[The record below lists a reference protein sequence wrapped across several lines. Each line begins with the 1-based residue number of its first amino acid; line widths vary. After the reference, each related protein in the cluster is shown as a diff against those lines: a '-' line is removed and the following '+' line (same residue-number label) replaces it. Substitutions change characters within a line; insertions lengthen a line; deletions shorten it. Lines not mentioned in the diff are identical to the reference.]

1 MIRKSIE
8 ALQREAAETGAG
20 SLKRSLGPINMI
32 ALGIGVIIGAGLFSL
47 TGIAAANNA
56 GPAVTLSFI
65 IAAVGCAFSAL
76 CYAEFASMVPVAG
89 SAYTYAYATVGELF
103 AWIIGWDLVLEY
115 SVGAATVSISWS
127 QYLVRF
133 LSKYNIQLPPQ
144 LVTSPFETMALA
156 DGTAI
161 QGWINLPAVLIVI
174 FITAI
179 IIRGTKGSALYTGIV
194 VALKIGVVLVF
205 IGLGWNY
212 ISGDNYVPYI
222 PENTGAFGEFGVSGI
237 FRGAGVVFFV
247 FIGFDIIATMAQE
260 AKNPQRTMP
269 IGIIGSLVICTLLFG
284 LFSFVMTG
292 LAHYTEFKNSAA
304 PVAIAIEKTPYYW
317 LSQVIILAIIIGYT
331 SVILVDL
338 LGQSR
343 VFFSMSRDGLLP
355 KLFSQVH
362 PKFRTPYKGNM
373 LLCAF
378 ISLFAGLVPITV
390 VGEMT
395 SIGTL
400 LAFVLVCIGVI
411 VLRKREPN
419 LPRAFKTPWVP
430 VVPILGIITCLVMM
444 FALPFGTWI
453 RLFVWLAIGL
463 AVYFF
468 YGKKNSNVRR
478 SMGQSTNHLGTDIEK
493 VLPTRGVE
501 QS

>member
-1 MIRKSIE
+1 
-8 ALQREAAETGAG
+8 
-20 SLKRSLGPINMI
+20 
-32 ALGIGVIIGAGLFSL
+32 
-47 TGIAAANNA
+47 
-56 GPAVTLSFI
+56 
-65 IAAVGCAFSAL
+65 
-76 CYAEFASMVPVAG
+76 
-89 SAYTYAYATVGELF
+89 
-103 AWIIGWDLVLEY
+103 
-115 SVGAATVSISWS
+115 
-127 QYLVRF
+127 
-133 LSKYNIQLPPQ
+133 
-144 LVTSPFETMALA
+144 
-156 DGTAI
+156 
-161 QGWINLPAVLIVI
+161 
-174 FITAI
+174 
-179 IIRGTKGSALYTGIV
+179 V

-205 IGLGWNY
+205 IALGWNY
-212 ISGDNYVPYI
+212 INGDNYVPYI
-222 PENTGAFGEFGVSGI
+222 PANTGVFGEFGISGV

-269 IGIIGSLVICTLLFG
+269 IGILGSLIICTLLFG

-317 LSQVIILAIIIGYT
+317 MSQIIILAIIIGYT

-343 VFFSMSRDGLLP
+343 VFFSMSKDGLLP

-362 PKFRTPYKGNM
+362 PKFRTPYKGNII
-373 LLCAF
+373 LCVF
-378 ISLFAGLVPITV
+378 ISLFAGLVPINV

-430 VVPILGIITCLVMM
+430 FVPILGIITCVAMM
-444 FALPFGTWI
+444 VSLPSGTWI
-453 RLFVWLAIGL
+453 RLFVWLVIGL

-468 YGKKNSNVRR
+468 YGKKNSKVR
-478 SMGQSTNHLGTDIEK
+478 N
-493 VLPTRGVE
+493 E
-501 QS
+501 QA

>member
-8 ALQREAAETGAG
+8 ALQREAAETGTH
-20 SLKRSLGPINMI
+20 SLKRSLNAVNLVAI
-32 ALGIGVIIGAGLFSL
+32 GIGVIIGAGLFSL

-89 SAYTYAYATVGELF
+89 SAYTYAYSTLGEFF

-115 SVGAATVSISWS
+115 SVGAATVAISWS

-133 LSKYNIQLPPQ
+133 LSKYGIQLPPQ
-144 LVTSPFETMALA
+144 LTSSPFETITLFN
-156 DGTAI
+156 GSSI
-161 QGWINLPAVLIVI
+161 HGWINLPAVLIII
-174 FITAI
+174 FITSI
-179 IIRGTKGSALYTGIV
+179 IIRGTKGSALFNVIV
-194 VALKIGVVLVF
+194 VSLKIGVVIVF
-205 IGLGWNY
+205 IALGWNY
-212 ISGDNYVPYI
+212 INPANYVPYI
-222 PENTGAFGEFGVSGI
+222 PVNTGTFGEFGVSGI

-247 FIGFDIIATMAQE
+247 FIGFDIVATMAQE
-260 AKNPQRTMP
+260 TKNPKRNMP

-317 LSQVIILAIIIGYT
+317 MSQAIILAIIIGYT

-355 KLFSQVH
+355 KLFAEVH
-362 PKFRTPYKGNM
+362 PKFRTPYKGNI
-373 LLCAF
+373 LLCVF
-378 ISLFAGLVPITV
+378 ISVFAGLVPIRV

-400 LAFVLVCIGVI
+400 LAFVMVCLGVLI
-411 VLRKREPN
+411 LRKREPN

-430 VVPILGIITCLVMM
+430 VVPILGIITCLIIMLS
-444 FALPFGTWI
+444 LPLGTWI
-453 RLFVWLAIGL
+453 RLIVWLVIGL
-463 AVYFF
+463 AVYYF
-468 YGKKNSNVRR
+468 YGKKNSK
-478 SMGQSTNHLGTDIEK
+478 LGN
-493 VLPTRGVE
+493 E
-501 QS
+501 QKI

>member
-8 ALQREAAETGAG
+8 ALQREAADTGAN
-20 SLKRSLGPINMI
+20 SLKRSLSSINMI

-56 GPAVTLSFI
+56 GPAVTLSFL

-89 SAYTYAYATVGELF
+89 SAYTYAYATVGEFF

-133 LSKYNIQLPPQ
+133 LAKYDIHIPPQ
-144 LVTSPFETMALA
+144 LVASPFESIKLA
-156 DGTAI
+156 DGSVI
-161 QGWINLPAVLIVI
+161 HGWINIPAILIII

-194 VALKIGVVLVF
+194 VALKIGVVIVF
-205 IGLGWNY
+205 IALGWNY
-212 ISGDNYVPYI
+212 INGDNYVPYI
-222 PENTGAFGEFGVSGI
+222 PPNTGVFGEFGISGI

-260 AKNPQRTMP
+260 AKNPQKTMP

-317 LSQVIILAIIIGYT
+317 LSQIIILAIIIGYT
-331 SVILVDL
+331 SVIMVDL

-355 KLFSQVH
+355 KLFSQIH

-373 LLCAF
+373 LLGAF
-378 ISLFAGLVPITV
+378 ISLFAGLVPINV

-400 LAFVLVCIGVI
+400 LAFILVCIGVI

-430 VVPILGIITCLVMM
+430 LVPILGIITCFVMM
-444 FALPFGTWI
+444 LSLPLGTWI
-453 RLFVWLAIGL
+453 RLFAWLAIGL
-463 AVYFF
+463 VIYFF
-468 YGKKNSNVRR
+468 YGKKNSKVRAE
-478 SMGQSTNHLGTDIEK
+478 S
-493 VLPTRGVE
+493 
-501 QS
+501 

>member
-1 MIRKSIE
+1 
-8 ALQREAAETGAG
+8 
-20 SLKRSLGPINMI
+20 MI

-56 GPAVTLSFI
+56 GPAVTLSFL

-133 LSKYNIQLPPQ
+133 LSKYNIHLPAQLIA
-144 LVTSPFETMALA
+144 SPFESVALTN
-156 DGTAI
+156 GSTV

-179 IIRGTKGSALYTGIV
+179 IIRGTKGSALFTSIV

-205 IGLGWNY
+205 IALGWNY
-212 ISGDNYVPYI
+212 INADNYVPYI
-222 PENTGAFGEFGVSGI
+222 PTNTGVFGEFGVSGI

-269 IGIIGSLVICTLLFG
+269 IGIIGSLVICTFLFG

-362 PKFRTPYKGNM
+362 PQFRTPYKGNI
-373 LLCAF
+373 LLCVF
-378 ISLFAGLVPITV
+378 ISLFAGLVPINV

-400 LAFVLVCIGVI
+400 LAFVLVCLGVI

-419 LPRAFKTPWVP
+419 LPRPFKTPWVP

-444 FALPFGTWI
+444 VSLPLGTWI
-453 RLFVWLAIGL
+453 RLFVWLVIGL

-468 YGKKNSNVRR
+468 YGRKNSVVRK
-478 SMGQSTNHLGTDIEK
+478 SSAG
-493 VLPTRGVE
+493 
-501 QS
+501 

>member
-8 ALQREAAETGAG
+8 ALQREAADTGAG
-20 SLKRSLGPINMI
+20 SLKRSLNSVNMI

-56 GPAVTLSFI
+56 GPAVTLSFL
-65 IAAVGCAFSAL
+65 IAAIGCAFSAL

-89 SAYTYAYATVGELF
+89 SAYTYAYATVGEFF

-133 LSKYNIQLPPQ
+133 LSKYNIQFPAQ
-144 LVTSPFETMALA
+144 LISSPFESVQLA
-156 DGTAI
+156 DGTSVH
-161 QGWINLPAVLIVI
+161 GWINLPAVLIII

-194 VALKIGVVLVF
+194 VALKIGVVIVF
-205 IGLGWNY
+205 IALGWNY
-212 ISGDNYVPYI
+212 INADNYVPYI
-222 PENTGAFGEFGVSGI
+222 PTNTGAFGEFGVSGI

-269 IGIIGSLVICTLLFG
+269 IGILGSLIICTLLFG

-317 LSQVIILAIIIGYT
+317 MSQIVIMAIIIGYT

-338 LGQSR
+338 MGQSR

-355 KLFSQVH
+355 KLFSEVH
-362 PKFRTPYKGNM
+362 PKFRTPYKGNI
-373 LLCAF
+373 LLCIF
-378 ISLFAGLVPITV
+378 ISLFAGLVPISI

-419 LPRAFKTPWVP
+419 LPRPFKTPWVP
-430 VVPILGIITCLVMM
+430 LVPILGIITCLAMM
-444 FALPFGTWI
+444 FSLPQGTWI
-453 RLFVWLAIGL
+453 RLAVWLVIGL
-463 AVYFF
+463 VIYFS
-468 YGKKNSNVRR
+468 YGKKNSKVRANL
-478 SMGQSTNHLGTDIEK
+478 TK
-493 VLPTRGVE
+493 AP
-501 QS
+501 

>member
-8 ALQREAAETGAG
+8 ALQLEAAETGAN
-20 SLKRSLGPINMI
+20 SLKRTLSATNLVAM
-32 ALGIGVIIGAGLFSL
+32 GIGVIIGAGLFSL

-65 IAAVGCAFSAL
+65 IAAVGCAFCAL

-89 SAYTYAYATVGELF
+89 SAYTYAYATLGELF

-133 LSKYNIQLPPQ
+133 LSKYHVYFPAQL
-144 LVTSPFETMALA
+144 TASPFEHITLVN
-156 DGTAI
+156 GTSV
-161 QGWINLPAVLIVI
+161 QGWINLPAVLIIV

-179 IIRGTKGSALYTGIV
+179 LIRGTKGSALFNIIV
-194 VALKIGVVLVF
+194 VALKIGVVIVF
-205 IGLGWNY
+205 IALGWNY
-212 ISGDNYVPYI
+212 INPDNYIPYI
-222 PENTGAFGEFGVSGI
+222 PANTGTFGEFGISGI

-260 AKNPQRTMP
+260 TKNPKRNMP

-304 PVAIAIEKTPYYW
+304 PVAIAIEKTPFYW
-317 LSQVIILAIIIGYT
+317 MSQVIIMAIIIGYT

-355 KLFSQVH
+355 KLFAEVH
-362 PKFRTPYKGNM
+362 PKFRTPYKGNII
-373 LLCAF
+373 LCVF
-378 ISLFAGLVPITV
+378 ISLFAGLVPIGV

-400 LAFVLVCIGVI
+400 LAFVMVCAGVMI
-411 VLRKREPN
+411 LRHRQPE
-419 LPRAFKTPWVP
+419 LPRPFRTPWVP
-430 VVPILGIITCLVMM
+430 LVPILGIITCVTMM
-444 FALPFGTWI
+444 VSLPQGTWI
-453 RLFVWLAIGL
+453 RLIVWLVIGL

-468 YGKKNSNVRR
+468 YGKKNSKI
-478 SMGQSTNHLGTDIEK
+478 GQELSQEK
-493 VLPTRGVE
+493 SVN
-501 QS
+501 

>member
-8 ALQREAAETGAG
+8 ALQREAADTGAG
-20 SLKRSLGPINMI
+20 SLKRSLNPINMI

-56 GPAVTLSFI
+56 GPAVTLSFL

-76 CYAEFASMVPVAG
+76 CYAEFASMVSVAG

-133 LSKYNIQLPPQ
+133 LSKYNIYFPAHLIS
-144 LVTSPFETMALA
+144 SPFESVTLTNG
-156 DGTAI
+156 DI
-161 QGWINLPAVLIVI
+161 VQGWINLPAVLIVI

-179 IIRGTKGSALYTGIV
+179 IIRGTKGSALFTSMV
-194 VALKIGVVLVF
+194 VALKIGVVIVF
-205 IGLGWNY
+205 IALGWNY
-212 ISGDNYVPYI
+212 INAENYVPYI
-222 PENTGAFGEFGVSGI
+222 PTNTGVFGEFGISGI

-269 IGIIGSLVICTLLFG
+269 IGIIGSLVICTVLFG

-362 PKFRTPYKGNM
+362 PQFRTPYKGNM
-373 LLCAF
+373 LLCVF
-378 ISLFAGLVPITV
+378 ISLFAGLVPINV

-400 LAFVLVCIGVI
+400 LAFVLVCIGVM

-430 VVPILGIITCLVMM
+430 VVPILGIITCVVMM
-444 FALPFGTWI
+444 VSLPLGTWI

-463 AVYFF
+463 IVYFF
-468 YGKKNSNVRR
+468 YGKKNSVARKLSKN
-478 SMGQSTNHLGTDIEK
+478 
-493 VLPTRGVE
+493 
-501 QS
+501 

>member
-1 MIRKSIE
+1 
-8 ALQREAAETGAG
+8 
-20 SLKRSLGPINMI
+20 
-32 ALGIGVIIGAGLFSL
+32 
-47 TGIAAANNA
+47 
-56 GPAVTLSFI
+56 
-65 IAAVGCAFSAL
+65 
-76 CYAEFASMVPVAG
+76 
-89 SAYTYAYATVGELF
+89 
-103 AWIIGWDLVLEY
+103 VLEY

-133 LSKYNIQLPPQ
+133 LSKYNIHLPPQ
-144 LVTSPFETMALA
+144 LITSPFESVTLV
-156 DGTAI
+156 DGSTV

-179 IIRGTKGSALYTGIV
+179 IIRGTKGSALFTSIV

-205 IGLGWNY
+205 ITLGWNY
-212 ISGDNYVPYI
+212 INADNYVPYI
-222 PENTGAFGEFGVSGI
+222 PANTGVFGEFGVSGI

-304 PVAIAIEKTPYYW
+304 PVAIAIEKTPYGW
-317 LSQVIILAIIIGYT
+317 LSQIIILAIIIGYT

-362 PKFRTPYKGNM
+362 PQFRTPYKGNII
-373 LLCAF
+373 LCIF

-430 VVPILGIITCLVMM
+430 VVPILGIITCVVMM
-444 FALPFGTWI
+444 VSLPLGTWI
-453 RLFVWLAIGL
+453 RLFVWLVIGL

-468 YGKKNSNVRR
+468 YGKKNSIARK
-478 SMGQSTNHLGTDIEK
+478 SAEATSTDNSASK
-493 VLPTRGVE
+493 
-501 QS
+501 

>member
-8 ALQREAAETGAG
+8 GLQQEAAETGAN
-20 SLKRSLGPINMI
+20 SLKRTLSATSLVAM
-32 ALGIGVIIGAGLFSL
+32 GIGVIIGAGLFSL

-65 IAAVGCAFSAL
+65 IAAVGCAFCAL

-89 SAYTYAYATVGELF
+89 SAYTYAYATLGELF

-133 LSKYNIQLPPQ
+133 LSKYHFYFPAEL
-144 LVTSPFETMALA
+144 TASPFEHVTLVN
-156 DGTAI
+156 GSSV
-161 QGWINLPAVLIVI
+161 QGWINLPAVLIIV

-179 IIRGTKGSALYTGIV
+179 LIRGTKGSALFNIIV
-194 VALKIGVVLVF
+194 VSLKIGVVVVF
-205 IGLGWNY
+205 IALGWNY
-212 ISGDNYVPYI
+212 INPDNYVPYI
-222 PENTGAFGEFGVSGI
+222 PANTGTFGEFGISGI

-260 AKNPQRTMP
+260 TKNPKRNMP

-304 PVAIAIEKTPYYW
+304 PVAIAIEKTPFYW
-317 LSQVIILAIIIGYT
+317 MSQAIIMAIIIGYT

-355 KLFSQVH
+355 KLFAEVH
-362 PKFRTPYKGNM
+362 PKFRTPYKGNII
-373 LLCAF
+373 LCIF
-378 ISLFAGLVPITV
+378 ISLFAGLVPIGV

-400 LAFVLVCIGVI
+400 LAFVMVCLGVMI
-411 VLRKREPN
+411 LRRRQPD
-419 LPRAFKTPWVP
+419 LPRAFRTPWVP
-430 VVPILGIITCLVMM
+430 VVPILGIITCVAMM
-444 FALPFGTWI
+444 VSLPQGTWI
-453 RLFVWLAIGL
+453 RLIVWLVIGL

-468 YGKKNSNVRR
+468 YGKKNSKIGNG
-478 SMGQSTNHLGTDIEK
+478 S
-493 VLPTRGVE
+493 
-501 QS
+501 

>member
-8 ALQREAAETGAG
+8 ALQRDASESGAG
-20 SLKRSLGPINMI
+20 SLKRTLTPITMI

-56 GPAVTLSFI
+56 GPAVTLSFL

-89 SAYTYAYATVGELF
+89 SAYTYAYATVGEFF

-133 LSKYNIQLPPQ
+133 LSKYNIHLPAQ
-144 LVTSPFETMALA
+144 LVTSPFESVTLA
-156 DGTAI
+156 DGSTLH
-161 QGWINLPAVLIVI
+161 GWINLPAVLIVI

-179 IIRGTKGSALYTGIV
+179 IIRGTKGSALFTSIV

-205 IGLGWNY
+205 IALGWNY
-212 ISGDNYVPYI
+212 INADNYVPYI
-222 PENTGAFGEFGVSGI
+222 PANTGVFGEFGVSGI

-362 PKFRTPYKGNM
+362 PQFRTPYKGNI
-373 LLCAF
+373 LLCVF

-400 LAFVLVCIGVI
+400 LAFVLVCVGVI
-411 VLRKREPN
+411 VLRKREPD
-419 LPRAFKTPWVP
+419 LPRPFKTPWVP

-444 FALPFGTWI
+444 VSLPLGTWI

-468 YGKKNSNVRR
+468 YGKKNSVVRKSANV
-478 SMGQSTNHLGTDIEK
+478 N
-493 VLPTRGVE
+493 
-501 QS
+501 

>member
-1 MIRKSIE
+1 LLQIIPMIRKSIE
-8 ALQREAAETGAG
+8 VLQQEAAETGAN
-20 SLKRSLGPINMI
+20 SLKRTLSATSLVAM
-32 ALGIGVIIGAGLFSL
+32 GIGVIIGAGLFSL

-89 SAYTYAYATVGELF
+89 SAYTYAYATLGELF

-133 LSKYNIQLPPQ
+133 LSKYNIYFPAQL
-144 LVTSPFETMALA
+144 TASPFEHVTLIN
-156 DGTAI
+156 GSTV
-161 QGWINLPAVLIVI
+161 QGWINLPAVLIIV

-179 IIRGTKGSALYTGIV
+179 IIRGTKGSALFNIIV
-194 VALKIGVVLVF
+194 VSLKIGVVVVF
-205 IGLGWNY
+205 ISLGWNY
-212 ISGDNYVPYI
+212 INPDNYVPYI
-222 PENTGAFGEFGVSGI
+222 PANTGTFGEFGISGI

-260 AKNPQRTMP
+260 TKNPKRNMP

-304 PVAIAIEKTPYYW
+304 PVAIAIEKTPFYW
-317 LSQVIILAIIIGYT
+317 MSQVIIMAIIIGYT

-362 PKFRTPYKGNM
+362 PKFRTPYKGNSI
-373 LLCAF
+373 LCIF
-378 ISLFAGLVPITV
+378 ISLFAGLVPIGV

-400 LAFVLVCIGVI
+400 LAFVMVCLGIM
-411 VLRKREPN
+411 VLRYRQPD
-419 LPRAFKTPWVP
+419 LPRAFRTPWVP
-430 VVPILGIITCLVMM
+430 VVPILGIITCVAMM
-444 FALPFGTWI
+444 VSLPQGTWI
-453 RLFVWLAIGL
+453 RLIVWLVIGL
-463 AVYFF
+463 AVYYF
-468 YGKKNSNVRR
+468 YGKKNSKIGRELVN
-478 SMGQSTNHLGTDIEK
+478 E
-493 VLPTRGVE
+493 
-501 QS
+501 